1 LINPGLI
8 ISKLR
13 LPAVVLLLFCA
24 GETFGQKEIYRR
36 NHDDLQY
43 YFGLT
48 LGYNSSHLHLS
59 KSTKFLQSDSIL
71 SANPG
76 SSGGIAMG
84 LMATARL
91 NDHWQVRIN
100 PQLIIGGSKYISF
113 TLGSTKTGESTTQN
127 QILPSTLV
135 SLPLQIKFNSD
146 RIGNFRTY
154 LLGGIKYDTDLSSN
168 SSARN
173 VEDLIKLKR
182 YDFGYEL
189 GVGFNFYLPFV
200 TISPEIKI
208 SNGLSNIHHLDPAL
222 KYSNTLD
229 RILSRMVVFSL
240 HFED

>member
-1 LINPGLI
+1 MHYL
-8 ISKLR
+8 LR
-13 LPAVVLLLFCA
+13 KQIVLPLLSLLLCA
-24 GETFGQKEIYRR
+24 SQADAQKDIWRR
-36 NHDDLQY
+36 NHDDLVY

-48 LGYNSSHLHLS
+48 LGYNYSSLHIS
-59 KSTKFLQSDSIL
+59 KSPLFINNDSIM
-71 SANPG
+71 SAEPG

-91 NDHWQVRIN
+91 SDHFQVRVN
-100 PQLIIGGSKYISF
+100 PQLIIGGSKYISY
-113 TLGSTKTGESTTQN
+113 TLKKAKPGEALNQTQV
-127 QILPSTLV
+127 LPSTLV
-135 SLPLQIKFNSD
+135 SFPVQLKMNSD

-154 LLGGIKYDTDLSSN
+154 LLAGLKYDTDLSSN

-173 VEDLIKLKR
+173 ADDIVKLKR
-182 YDFGYEL
+182 NDLGFEL

-208 SNGLSNIHHLDPAL
+208 SNGLSNIHAVDPAL

-229 RILSRMVVFSL
+229 KILSRMIVFSL